1 MDYCVS
7 KVRDKIR
14 FYEKTD
20 IISSTN
26 FLTPAEVEE
35 ALPVLR
41 GKEFCLSGGFEEAE
55 RRIIIIGTKDDVIS
69 EFCNCLRIESRDVI
83 KLSHRDVLGSVLG
96 LGIKRE
102 MLGDIIVNE
111 NVCDIIV
118 MREMCEYVL
127 NNLNKIGR
135 EKVKVSKIDF
145 DMLMDIK
152 SNSKDVTYSVAS
164 LRIDGVISR
173 AFGISREKS
182 SNLFK
187 EEKVLL
193 NFVLAK
199 NDSKN
204 VKEGDLISVRGFGRI
219 KVLEILGETKTG
231 RIKISVRIF

>member
-7 KVRDKIR
+7 KIRDKVR
-14 FYEKTD
+14 LYEKTD

-26 FLTPAEVEE
+26 FLTPAEVEQ
-35 ALPVLR
+35 ALPALR
-41 GKEFCLSGGFEEAE
+41 GKEFCLSGGFCEAE
-55 RRIIIIGTKDDVIS
+55 RKIIIVGTTEDSIKD
-69 EFCNCLRIESRDVI
+69 FCTCIRCTARKEIT
-83 KLSHRDVLGSVLG
+83 LSHRDVLGSVLG

-102 MLGDIIVNE
+102 MVGDIIVNK
-111 NVCDIIV
+111 NVCDIII
-118 MREMCEYVL
+118 MREMCEYIL

-135 EKVKVSKIDF
+135 EKV
-145 DMLMDIK
+145 DIENISLNEVMSLETK
-152 SNSKDVTYSVAS
+152 AKDVIYSVAS
-164 LRIDGVISR
+164 LRLDSVISG

-193 NFVLAK
+193 NFLLIK

-219 KVLEILGETKTG
+219 KVLEVLGETKKG
-231 RIKISVRIF
+231 RIRISARIY

>member
-14 FYEKTD
+14 LYEKTD

-69 EFCNCLRIESRDVI
+69 EFCNCLRIEARDVI

-127 NNLNKIGR
+127 NNLNKIGKNYDNATFSIR
-135 EKVKVSKIDF
+135 YSF
-145 DMLMDIK
+145 F
-152 SNSKDVTYSVAS
+152 SNQFN
-164 LRIDGVISR
+164 
-173 AFGISREKS
+173 FGYQGI
-182 SNLFK
+182 
-187 EEKVLL
+187 
-193 NFVLAK
+193 A
-199 NDSKN
+199 
-204 VKEGDLISVRGFGRI
+204 G
-219 KVLEILGETKTG
+219 
-231 RIKISVRIF
+231 IFFCKHKP

>member
-55 RRIIIIGTKDDVIS
+55 RRIIIIGTKDDVIY
-69 EFCNCLRIESRDVI
+69 EFCNCLRIEARDVI

-127 NNLNKIGR
+127 NNLNN
-135 EKVKVSKIDF
+135 F
-145 DMLMDIK
+145 
-152 SNSKDVTYSVAS
+152 SVIWKK
-164 LRIDGVISR
+164 RRFTPPPPV
-173 AFGISREKS
+173 
-182 SNLFK
+182 
-187 EEKVLL
+187 
-193 NFVLAK
+193 
-199 NDSKN
+199 
-204 VKEGDLISVRGFGRI
+204 
-219 KVLEILGETKTG
+219 
-231 RIKISVRIF
+231 

>member
-7 KVRDKIR
+7 KIRDKVR
-14 FYEKTD
+14 LYEKTD

-26 FLTPAEVEE
+26 FLTPAEVEQV
-35 ALPVLR
+35 LLVLR

-55 RRIIIIGTKDDVIS
+55 RRIIIIGTTENCVKD
-69 EFCNCLRIESRDVI
+69 FCTSIRCTARKDIM
-83 KLSHRDVLGSVLG
+83 LSHRDVLGSILG

-102 MLGDIIVNE
+102 MVGDIIVNK
-111 NVCDIIV
+111 NVCDIII
-118 MREMCEYVL
+118 MREMCEYIL
-127 NNLNKIGR
+127 NNLYKIGR
-135 EKVKVSKIDF
+135 EKVSVESIDLSEI
-145 DMLMDIK
+145 MSLET
-152 SNSKDVTYSVAS
+152 NAKDVIYSVAS
-164 LRIDGVISR
+164 LRIDGVISG

-193 NFVLAK
+193 NFILSK

-219 KVLEILGETKTG
+219 KILEILGETKKG
-231 RIKISVRIF
+231 RIRISVRIF

>member
-1 MDYCVS
+1 MNTLKNNTLTEKEKYISYDS
-7 KVRDKIR
+7 KLAT
-14 FYEKTD
+14 YENENNT
-20 IISSTN
+20 
-26 FLTPAEVEE
+26 L
-35 ALPVLR
+35 
-41 GKEFCLSGGFEEAE
+41 KE
-55 RRIIIIGTKDDVIS
+55 KY
-69 EFCNCLRIESRDVI
+69 
-83 KLSHRDVLGSVLG
+83 
-96 LGIKRE
+96 
-102 MLGDIIVNE
+102 DIIVNE

-135 EKVKVSKIDF
+135 EKVKVSKIYF

-164 LRIDGVISR
+164 LRIDGVISS

-193 NFVLAK
+193 NFVLSK

-204 VKEGDLISVRGFGRI
+204 IKEGDLISVRGFGRI
-219 KVLEILGETKTG
+219 KVLEILGETKKG